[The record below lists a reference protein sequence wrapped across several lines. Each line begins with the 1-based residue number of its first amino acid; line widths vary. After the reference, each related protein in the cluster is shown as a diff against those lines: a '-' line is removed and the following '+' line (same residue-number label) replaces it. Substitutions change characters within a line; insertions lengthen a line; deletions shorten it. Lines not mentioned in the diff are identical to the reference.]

1 MPACLSTDLP
11 LLCVMHHAAR
21 CSFCPIATRAI
32 RTATNTLGS
41 LKRTLL
47 ELFHVY
53 PSALSRPPSQ
63 TYDDGT
69 SANRGVH
76 SCMKA
81 STITSRRSRS
91 SFLRPAS
98 RASEARTRSLQRD
111 PRYEVNYVRTPRVI
125 GGLLLAVDYDETT
138 ISDWRR
144 SPVAS
149 PSTSVLKMQISSC
162 SQRHR
167 YR

>member
-111 PRYEVNYVRTPRVI
+111 PRYEEDFPR
-125 GGLLLAVDYDETT
+125 
-138 ISDWRR
+138 RP
-144 SPVAS
+144 SPPEGFKA
-149 PSTSVLKMQISSC
+149 SSC
-162 SQRHR
+162 ATCYDPRAREGWEVRSSITSKRFPLM
-167 YR
+167 